1 MPEVAAAI
9 RLQEYGVGIFAAAST
24 KSSLKKALKKGYVTV
39 DGKSATTA
47 TFIKGGETIILNIPA
62 ETNTPTRLHF
72 PLKVLYEDEH
82 MAVIHK
88 PAGILVSGNAF
99 KTISNA
105 LPQNIKQSSLP
116 DATTPQPIHRLDYGT
131 TGILLAGKT
140 HHSIRTLNKK
150 FENKEVIKSY
160 YAVAIGKM
168 NPKGSITEKIDS
180 KGSRTDYRVCASVR
194 SEKYGTL
201 SLVKLFPQTG
211 RRHQIR
217 KHLSCMGNP
226 VLGDQEY
233 GQEGLILKGKG
244 IYLHAYSLAFSHPFS
259 SERMYFTDP
268 LPEKFRNLFTNL
280 KD

>member
-1 MPEVAAAI
+1 M
-9 RLQEYGVGIFAAAST
+9 GIFAAAST
-24 KSSLKKALKKGYVTV
+24 KSSLKKVLKKGYVTV
-39 DGKSATTA
+39 DCKSATTA
-47 TFIKGGETIILNIPA
+47 TFIKGGETIILNIPTEA
-62 ETNTPTRLHF
+62 KTITRLHL

-99 KTISNA
+99 KTIANA

-140 HHSIRTLNKK
+140 NRSIRTLNKK

-160 YAVAIGKM
+160 YAVAIGNM
-168 NPKGSITEKIDS
+168 NPKGIITEKIDS
-180 KGSRTDYRVCASVR
+180 KESQTDYRLCESVR
-194 SEKYGTL
+194 SEKYGAL

-217 KHLSCMGNP
+217 KHLSHIGNP
-226 VLGDQEY
+226 ILGDQEY
-233 GQEGLILKGKG
+233 GQDGLILKGKG
-244 IYLHAYSLAFSHPFS
+244 MYLHAYSLAFLHPFS
-259 SERMYFTDP
+259 SEQMYITDP
-268 LPEKFRNLFTNL
+268 LPEKFRCIFTNL
-280 KD
+280 ED